1 MPYNN
6 GSDHFMQKG
15 ETMIL
20 TITANP
26 SVDMSY
32 QIDKLNIDG
41 VTRTDNVIKHA
52 GGKGIHVGYVL
63 NDLGE
68 DVVHSGFVGGKLGEF
83 IEENLE
89 ERGQKAKFI
98 KIKEPTRNCL
108 AILHEGKQ
116 TEILEAGPTI
126 RAAERDEFVN
136 SLDKISEGCKVISMS
151 GSLPKGLNSSF
162 YEEIIAHAKN
172 KGIFVAVD
180 TSGKTLKDV
189 VNAEIKPDLIK
200 PNETEVADLLGEE
213 ITKDNIKDA
222 LKKAPLSEI
231 EYVIVSLGKDGAVV
245 KAGDRTFRASVP
257 KVTAINP
264 VGSGDSSLAGAI
276 YAISKDKKPEEVIKT
291 SMTCGLLNVL
301 TEEIAHIEIEKFDKY
316 YEQILVEEI

>member
-1 MPYNN
+1 
-6 GSDHFMQKG
+6 
-15 ETMIL
+15 MIL

-32 QIDKLNIDG
+32 QLDSLSIDG
-41 VTRTDNVIKHA
+41 VTRTDRVIKHA

-63 NDLGE
+63 HELGE
-68 DVVHSGFVGGKLGEF
+68 GVVHSGFVGGKLGEF
-83 IEENLE
+83 IEEGLK
-89 ERGQKAKFI
+89 ERDQEARFV

-108 AILHEGKQ
+108 AFLHEGRQ

-126 RAAERDEFVN
+126 SQAEREEFIN
-136 SLDKISEGCKVISMS
+136 KLDQISAGCSVISMS
-151 GSLPKGLNSSF
+151 GSLPKGLDSSF
-162 YEEIIAHAKN
+162 YKEIIAYGKSHDK
-172 KGIFVAVD
+172 FVAVD
-180 TSGKTLKDV
+180 TSGQTLKDV

-200 PNETEVADLLGEE
+200 PNETEVADLLGED
-213 ITKDNIKDA
+213 ITKDNIKEA
-222 LKKAPLSEI
+222 LKKAPLKDI
-231 EYVIVSLGKDGAVV
+231 EYVIVSLGRDGAVA
-245 KAGDRTFRASVP
+245 KAGDRVFKATVP
-257 KVTAINP
+257 EVKAINP

-276 YAISKDKKPEEVIKT
+276 FAIAQGKSPEEVIKT